1 MNKKVTLIV
10 LITIG
15 VLFTA
20 CGNKQVKT
28 EETNNIQNNAT
39 KIQPSNNTN
48 TSTNADNTN
57 NTMAANTVNTGSNT
71 SAQSSTNVY
80 TKYSGTWIDKDTLK
94 TDRPFGRAIDINIDK
109 DDNLK
114 GVVSNLSNGFAH
126 VSNVNIAGKIENDKF
141 TSNFNDDGWGHS
153 GTIELEFK
161 NNEIICV
168 INYDAK
174 SLKINSDWGI
184 SYGTFN
190 LVNSNTPI
198 SRTITDLRNGGWN
211 DISNQCFD
219 VNLNKYGKVKFIT
232 ETNFNTGLFNFY
244 LEDGKGNIAYK
255 FPVDYRNDIGPN
267 SLIEGVSAISVR
279 DVNNDGLKDVIVL
292 FNGTD
297 SNKNVPISICIIFS
311 QKNNGVFI
319 YNKSLSEKVNKSGN
333 NKDIKSVLNSLK

>member
-28 EETNNIQNNAT
+28 EGTNNIQNNAT

-48 TSTNADNTN
+48 TSTNADNINSTI
-57 NTMAANTVNTGSNT
+57 AANTVNSGSNT

-126 VSNVNIAGKIENDKF
+126 VSNVNITGKIENDKF

-161 NNEIICV
+161 NNEIICA

-232 ETNFNTGLFNFY
+232 ETNFNTGLYNFY
-244 LEDGKGNIAYK
+244 LEDSKGNIAYK

-319 YNKSLSEKVNKSGN
+319 YNKNLSEKVNKSGN
-333 NKDIKSVLNSLK
+333 NKDIKSVLNFLK